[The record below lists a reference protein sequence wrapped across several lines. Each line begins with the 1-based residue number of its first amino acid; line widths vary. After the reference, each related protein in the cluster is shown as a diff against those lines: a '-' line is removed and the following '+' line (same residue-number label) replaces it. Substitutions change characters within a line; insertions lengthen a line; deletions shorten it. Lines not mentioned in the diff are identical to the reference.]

1 MSDFDLLSYVQPP
14 DGWFAVVG
22 IHSDKSARQLLVAT
36 REEVD
41 KVAAKFIAQQ
51 RNVFFGV
58 AKFATDSDRTKENVQ
73 SLKALWLDI
82 DCGED
87 KAAVNPKTG
96 RPNGYIDQAT
106 GLSALRDF
114 CKLVGLPKPTLVNSG
129 RGIHVYWVLDRVVTQ
144 HEWEPVAARLRK
156 LCFTHGLHVDT
167 AVFEV
172 SRILRIPG
180 TLNFKDDPPKPVVV
194 MNVAP
199 PVAFSEFCRLLGVE
213 ETPVAAP
220 KVKRELTALG
230 KAMMNNVESKFSTLM
245 VRSAKGSGC
254 RQLLSCF
261 QERATL
267 EEPRWFNALS
277 IAKFCS
283 DRDTAI
289 HKMSEGHPDYDYAV
303 VEKKAQGIK
312 GPHSCEEFE
321 AKNPGGCDGCPHKG
335 KITSPIVLGRD
346 VVRATE
352 EDNTV
357 TVEDEEGEVEEHQI
371 PAYPFPFFRGKTGGI
386 YMQPEGDEE
395 APILVYEH
403 DLYVVKRMRDPALG
417 DVVVMRLHL
426 PKDGVKDFVISN
438 AQMVDKSEPRKIL
451 ASQGVICP
459 ERRFGMLLM
468 YIYAFVKELQYQRRA
483 EQMRTQFGWADND
496 SKFIV
501 GDREFTK
508 DGMFHSPPSS
518 VTANIAQHLTPKGT
532 LDEWKEVFNL
542 YGRPGLEPHAFA
554 ALTAFGSPLLK
565 FLGQNGA
572 IINVVHPKSGTGK
585 TTILQMCNSV
595 FGSPEKLSAMWND
608 TLNAKIMRLG
618 VMNNLAFTVDEMTN
632 TTPQDFSTLAYS
644 MSQGRGKDRVM
655 ASSNE
660 LRLNLTSWQ
669 SMSLCSSNVAFYEKM
684 TTLKSSPDGELM
696 RLMEYK
702 IEYSDA
708 IDPTYAKNMFDHQ
721 LKNNYGHAGDIYV
734 TWLVS
739 NLEEAVQTARN
750 IQFKIDKELQLTQRE
765 RFWSAATAANIAGGL
780 IAKHLGLID
789 WDMKR
794 VYQWA
799 TKMVLSL
806 RADMSPPVN
815 DVSAVIGDY
824 INRHMQS
831 IIVAN
836 DEADR
841 RTNRPTAPLLEPKSD
856 LLIRYEPDTKKMFL
870 TAKAFKDDCVKYQV
884 NYKDTLRRLE
894 EKGIYLGTMT
904 KRLSKGMAVVAP
916 GVHCII
922 IDCSGT
928 EFLNMDGFIGTGA
941 STDASGKG

>member
-1 MSDFDLLSYVQPP
+1 M
-14 DGWFAVVG
+14 VG